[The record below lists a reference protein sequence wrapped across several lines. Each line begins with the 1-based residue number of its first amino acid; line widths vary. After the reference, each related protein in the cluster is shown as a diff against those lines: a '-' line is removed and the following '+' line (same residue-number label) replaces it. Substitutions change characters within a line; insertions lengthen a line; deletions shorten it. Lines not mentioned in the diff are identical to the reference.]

1 MSHIKAKSR
10 LTLTLTLGGSFTTGY
25 DKPSLD
31 LI

>member
-10 LTLTLTLGGSFTTGY
+10 LTLTLGGSFTTGY
-25 DKPSLD
+25 DKSSLD